1 MCTKKVRLR
10 CSDQF
15 FARGI
20 TLRIVLLLQT
30 IFNCCHATHKSTND
44 RRKSKSS
51 TKYHTTGGLRRD
63 QASKNV
69 YYRFSDFVVI
79 IIRQR
84 KEYSRKC
91 CNLSRRNLSRHCI
104 RPTWH
109 SKHFRK
115 PAKKKIGRKNY
126 LQTRSFFCMPSLGP
140 LTPLQIFLSRRKND
154 VLVTWMK
161 YLMLDC
167 SYLGSI
173 CQAIGSKFDQNLN
186 LNFPSLFSDWSI
198 QKFLETNSKNF

>member
-1 MCTKKVRLR
+1 MYYDSYKL
-10 CSDQF
+10 SSI
-15 FARGI
+15 A
-20 TLRIVLLLQT
+20 
-30 IFNCCHATHKSTND
+30 ATHKSTND

-69 YYRFSDFVVI
+69 YYRFSVFVVI

-115 PAKKKIGRKNY
+115 PAKKKLEEKIICKREVFFLYAIMLVIRYYWMMKFCLSFLNM
-126 LQTRSFFCMPSLGP
+126 LRINMVQT
-140 LTPLQIFLSRRKND
+140 
-154 VLVTWMK
+154 
-161 YLMLDC
+161 
-167 SYLGSI
+167 
-173 CQAIGSKFDQNLN
+173 
-186 LNFPSLFSDWSI
+186 LNFHKSLV
-198 QKFLETNSKNF
+198 KFFALHRICYNAMRNI

>member
-15 FARGI
+15 LARGI
-20 TLRIVLLLQT
+20 TLKIVLLLRFLQT

-51 TKYHTTGGLRRD
+51 TKYHTTGLRRD

-115 PAKKKIGRKNY
+115 PAKKNWKKKLFANAK
-126 LQTRSFFCMPSLGP
+126 FFLYAIM
-140 LTPLQIFLSRRKND
+140 
-154 VLVTWMK
+154 LVIR
-161 YLMLDC
+161 Y
-167 SYLGSI
+167 Y
-173 CQAIGSKFDQNLN
+173 
-186 LNFPSLFSDWSI
+186 
-198 QKFLETNSKNF
+198 